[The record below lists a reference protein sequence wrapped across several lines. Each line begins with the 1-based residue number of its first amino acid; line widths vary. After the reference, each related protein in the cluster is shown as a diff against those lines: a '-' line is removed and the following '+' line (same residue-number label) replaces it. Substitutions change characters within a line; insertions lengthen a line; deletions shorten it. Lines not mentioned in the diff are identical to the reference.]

1 MLRAILFLRICSL
14 AASIPQ
20 SASESCPDD
29 VTALLQR
36 EGDAVLQHPGFNILQ
51 VRRTMM
57 KKASQCAKKYY
68 KQLEL
73 LNLPSVYRTSWQPR
87 KLPMTSRNM
96 VIGAGMGTTGT
107 HGLVVALE
115 ELGLHGYHYK
125 DARASANE
133 HAREHKLPEFLTE
146 IVEGML
152 ANTSQCLET
161 IENFDFSQL
170 PKNVDYVSDTP
181 FTESFLDVYF
191 QFPEAKVV
199 LTTRPSLEWAKSRR
213 KHGNSPPPVMRPCG
227 LQGLKEYS
235 DEDLASMLE
244 AYHDL
249 VRCVVPR
256 KNLLELNLFEEG
268 LNLTS
273 SLMTFLEDRLPLV
286 QAAVA
291 HRRTIASHSVQ
302 DSAMQLHSAV
312 FVLPRPIQSE
322 AAGPKAEVKATEG
335 GWRLEVPWPEG
346 LDLASI
352 DLQISDTEVSLTMPG
367 GHLLLAWPQP
377 VDSSSAS
384 AAVSTRKGLLI
395 LKASNR

>member
-1 MLRAILFLRICSL
+1 MCKKVLQ
-14 AASIPQ
+14 AAR
-20 SASESCPDD
+20 ASELAFSISHLMAATEAAHDFS
-29 VTALLQR
+29 QH
-36 EGDAVLQHPGFNILQ
+36 GDW
-51 VRRTMM
+51 
-57 KKASQCAKKYY
+57 C
-68 KQLEL
+68 
-73 LNLPSVYRTSWQPR
+73 W
-87 KLPMTSRNM
+87 
-96 VIGAGMGTTGT
+96 
-107 HGLVVALE
+107 HGDHRHAWFVVALE

-286 QAAVA
+286 QAG
-291 HRRTIASHSVQ
+291 RTE
-302 DSAMQLHSAV
+302 M
-312 FVLPRPIQSE
+312 
-322 AAGPKAEVKATEG
+322 KAKHKPTA
-335 GWRLEVPWPEG
+335 
-346 LDLASI
+346 
-352 DLQISDTEVSLTMPG
+352 
-367 GHLLLAWPQP
+367 
-377 VDSSSAS
+377 
-384 AAVSTRKGLLI
+384 
-395 LKASNR
+395 

>member
-1 MLRAILFLRICSL
+1 MLRAILFLRICGL

-36 EGDAVLQHPGFNILQ
+36 EGDAALQHPGFNILQ
-51 VRRTMM
+51 VRRTMV

-68 KQLEL
+68 KKLEF
-73 LNLPSVYRTSWQPR
+73 LNLPPVYRTAWQPR
-87 KLPMTSRNM
+87 KLPMTSRNL

-152 ANTSQCLET
+152 ANTSQCHET

-170 PKNVDYVSDTP
+170 PENVDYVSDTP

-235 DEDLASMLE
+235 DEDLAAMLE

-273 SLMTFLEDRLPLV
+273 SLTTFLEDRPGPLRPDTPTGALVITYACTVQVLTVWCNGPQNPAVIIKPPSRISPCDKPDSCLTRLQRLPLV
-286 QAAVA
+286 QAG
-291 HRRTIASHSVQ
+291 Q
-302 DSAMQLHSAV
+302 
-312 FVLPRPIQSE
+312 PR
-322 AAGPKAEVKATEG
+322 
-335 GWRLEVPWPEG
+335 
-346 LDLASI
+346 
-352 DLQISDTEVSLTMPG
+352 
-367 GHLLLAWPQP
+367 
-377 VDSSSAS
+377 
-384 AAVSTRKGLLI
+384 
-395 LKASNR
+395 

>member
-286 QAAVA
+286 QAG
-291 HRRTIASHSVQ
+291 RTE
-302 DSAMQLHSAV
+302 M
-312 FVLPRPIQSE
+312 
-322 AAGPKAEVKATEG
+322 KAKHKPTA
-335 GWRLEVPWPEG
+335 
-346 LDLASI
+346 
-352 DLQISDTEVSLTMPG
+352 
-367 GHLLLAWPQP
+367 
-377 VDSSSAS
+377 
-384 AAVSTRKGLLI
+384 
-395 LKASNR
+395 

>member
-1 MLRAILFLRICSL
+1 M
-14 AASIPQ
+14 
-20 SASESCPDD
+20 
-29 VTALLQR
+29 V
-36 EGDAVLQHPGFNILQ
+36 
-51 VRRTMM
+51 

-68 KQLEL
+68 KKLEF
-73 LNLPSVYRTSWQPR
+73 LNLPPVYRTAWQPR
-87 KLPMTSRNM
+87 KLPMTSRNL

-152 ANTSQCLET
+152 ANTSQCHET

-170 PKNVDYVSDTP
+170 PENVDYVSDTP

-235 DEDLASMLE
+235 DEDLAAMLE

-273 SLMTFLEDRLPLV
+273 SLTTFLEDRPGPLRPDTPTGALVITYACTVQVLTVWCNGPQNPAVIIKPPSRISPCDKPDSCLTRLQRLPLV
-286 QAAVA
+286 QAG
-291 HRRTIASHSVQ
+291 Q
-302 DSAMQLHSAV
+302 
-312 FVLPRPIQSE
+312 PR
-322 AAGPKAEVKATEG
+322 
-335 GWRLEVPWPEG
+335 
-346 LDLASI
+346 
-352 DLQISDTEVSLTMPG
+352 
-367 GHLLLAWPQP
+367 
-377 VDSSSAS
+377 
-384 AAVSTRKGLLI
+384 
-395 LKASNR
+395 